1 MTHPTQSRA
10 AGALRALALA
20 STLLTAFPAARAA
33 AASLGIDPDFGPNV
47 TIFTPATPVSQI
59 AATINAVASQQ
70 VSNQF
75 GTQRYAFLF
84 MPGTYGSAAD
94 PLNIQ
99 VGYYTTIAGL
109 GASPGSVVVNG
120 SIDVYNQCSGGSCT
134 ALDNFWRSLSNL
146 TINVTGAL
154 NSLAPTN
161 GCYDATEFWAV
172 SQAAPLRRVA
182 INGTTTLFDY
192 CTSPNYSSGGFIADS
207 AFTGTQVISGSQQQ
221 FIVRNSDIDKWS
233 NGVWNQVFSGDI
245 GAPAQCYPAQ
255 ASCGGP
261 YTTLPTSPV
270 TREAPY
276 LTNQAGHYAVFVPS
290 IQHNSAGTSWAANI
304 ATPGR
309 SLPLARFFIA
319 SPSDPVELINFALA
333 LGFDLILT
341 PGVYHLPGP
350 IMLPHPDT
358 VVLGLG
364 MPTLIPTNGTAALT
378 AQAADGVAVEGV
390 IIQAGPVNS
399 DTLLR
404 LGTLGRV
411 ADASD
416 PSGIYDV
423 FFRVGGA
430 APGKASKSLV
440 VNSDNAILDDVWAWR
455 ADHGAGVGWTDN
467 TAATGLEVDG
477 NDVTAYGLAVEHYQQ
492 AEVLW
497 KGQGGTDIFFQNE
510 NPYDPPS
517 QAAWMEAPGVYGWPA
532 FKIADNVT
540 SFKGYGMGAY
550 SNFTAGPNIISSHAF
565 EVPATLPPAS
575 LNDLLTVFL
584 STASFGGIEHVINNT
599 GGSATVANPSVPVA
613 VTSYP

>member
-1 MTHPTQSRA
+1 MSHLARRSA
-10 AGALRALALA
+10 AGARQALLV
-20 STLLTAFPAARAA
+20 STLLTALPVAGAA
-33 AASLGIDPDFGPNV
+33 AASLGIERDFGPNV

-59 AATINAVASQQ
+59 ASTINAVANQQ
-70 VSNQF
+70 VTNQF

-94 PLNIQ
+94 PLNVQ

-120 SIDVYNQCSGGSCT
+120 SIDSYNQCSDGACN
-134 ALDNFWRSLSNL
+134 ALDNFWRSVSNL

-161 GCYDATEFWAV
+161 GCYDGTDFWAV

-182 INGTTTLFDY
+182 INGTATLFDY
-192 CTSPNYSSGGFIADS
+192 CTSPGDSSGGFIADS
-207 AFTGTQVISGSQQQ
+207 AFTGSQVISGSQQQ
-221 FIVRNSDIDKWS
+221 FIIRNSDIDSWS
-233 NGVWNQVFSGDI
+233 NGVWNQVFSGDR
-245 GAPAQCYPAQ
+245 GAPAQCFPAQ
-255 ASCGGP
+255 SSCGGP

-276 LTNQAGHYAVFVPS
+276 LTNQSGQYAVFVPS
-290 IQHNSAGTSWAANI
+290 VQRDSVGTTWSAST
-304 ATPGR
+304 ATPGT
-309 SLPLARFFIA
+309 SVPLSRFFIA
-319 SPSDPVELINFALA
+319 SPSDPVALINLALA

-341 PGVYHLPGP
+341 PGVYDLPSP
-350 IMLPHPDT
+350 IVLPHPDT

-364 MPTLIPTNGTAALT
+364 LPTLVPTNGTAALT
-378 AQAADGVAVEGV
+378 ADSADGVAIEGV
-390 IIQAGPVNS
+390 IVQAGPVNS

-404 LGTLGRV
+404 LGRV
-411 ADASD
+411 AQAADAND
-416 PSGIYDV
+416 PSGLYDV

-430 APGKASKSLV
+430 APGNATRSLV
-440 VNSDNAILDDVWAWR
+440 VDADNAIIDDVWAWR

-467 TAATGLEVDG
+467 TAATGLVVNG

-497 KGQGGTDIFFQNE
+497 RGQGGTDIFFQNE

-517 QAAWMEAPGVYGWPA
+517 QAAWMESPTVDGWPA
-532 FKIADNVT
+532 FKIADGVT
-540 SFKGYGMGAY
+540 SFRGYGMGAY
-550 SNFTAGPNIISSHAF
+550 SNFTAGPAIYSSHAF
-565 EVPATLPPAS
+565 EVPATLPPGS

-584 STASFGGIEHVINNT
+584 STASFGGIQHVINGT
-599 GGSATVANPSVPVA
+599 GGSATIANPDVPVT
-613 VTSYP
+613 VTSFP